1 MASDT
6 LDDVAQ
12 ASRDLSLITI
22 GLGVLAFQK
31 AQVQR
36 RAIERALAAQCA
48 QRSGSSLA
56 DPLDL
61 IRRSLQQLRD
71 CR

>member
-12 ASRDLSLITI
+12 ASRDLAHITI

-36 RAIERALAAQCA
+36 RAIERALAAQRA